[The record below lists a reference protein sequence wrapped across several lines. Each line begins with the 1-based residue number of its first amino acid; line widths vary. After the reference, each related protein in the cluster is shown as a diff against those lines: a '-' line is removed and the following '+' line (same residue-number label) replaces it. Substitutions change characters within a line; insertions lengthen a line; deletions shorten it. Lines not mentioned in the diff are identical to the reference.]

1 MKSNVT
7 RAMMVRR
14 YAVLYSRIIAMLRR
28 LPQAEADIAREWFIR
43 DVAGVGSKGGFLS
56 FGDWEWSVQF
66 FNEVNSD
73 YDELEALFVD
83 SVEDMFSATYIQT
96 ASQFDYDFAS
106 WTYSNL
112 NLIGEQSEL
121 ISDCVNL
128 VQGILLR

>member
-14 YAVLYSRIIAMLRR
+14 YAVLYSRIIAMLKR
-28 LPQAEADIAREWFIR
+28 LPQSEVDIAREWFIR
-43 DVAGVGSKGGFLS
+43 HVSGVGSKGDFLS
-56 FGDWEWSVQF
+56 FGDWEWSTQF
-66 FNEVNSD
+66 FNEVNPD
-73 YDELEALFVD
+73 YDELEELFV
-83 SVEDMFSATYIQT
+83 SSIKDMFSAAYIQI

-112 NLIGEQSEL
+112 NLVGGQSEL

-128 VQGILLR
+128 VQDILLR